1 MMRRPLLAFDF
12 DGTLAPIVAKPDDA
26 HIPELVARRLH
37 RLRELAAIAI
47 VSGRDVADLRPRLSF
62 QPHYIIGNHGAEDPS
77 VPDAGRSDLLEGFL
91 SRLGRQHEWL
101 KAAGVAVDEKRHS
114 IALHYRS
121 APNQSEAL
129 EVVSYL
135 VANLPPGL
143 AAVGGKLVMNI
154 VSATAPDKAHAVA
167 GLVERSHA
175 QSAMFVGDDINDEP
189 VFARA
194 EPSWLTV
201 RVGREDSSS
210 LAMYCLDDVDEV
222 AGMLDRMLFS
232 LERACGNAPA

>member
-1 MMRRPLLAFDF
+1 MMRQPLLAFDF

-26 HIPELVARRLH
+26 HIPELVAQRLQ
-37 RLRELAAIAI
+37 RLRELAPVAI
-47 VSGRDVADLRPRLSF
+47 VSGRDVDDLRPRLSF
-62 QPHYIIGNHGAEDPS
+62 QPHYIIGNHGAEDSS

-91 SRLGRQHEWL
+91 SRLDRQHEWL
-101 KAAGVAVDEKRHS
+101 KTAGITVDAKRHS

-121 APNQSEAL
+121 APNQGEAL

-154 VSATAPDKAHAVA
+154 VSAAAPDKAHALVS
-167 GLVERSHA
+167 LVERSHA
-175 QSAMFVGDDINDEP
+175 RSAMFVGDDINDEP

-201 RVGREDSSS
+201 RVGREDASS
-210 LAMYCLDDVDEV
+210 LAMYCLEGVDEV
-222 AGMLDRMLFS
+222 AGMLDRMLIS
-232 LERACGNAPA
+232 LERGCGKPAA